1 MAKIVQSLTQPPEKY
16 DRVVFEYLVRDI
28 QGIIDKLNTTFQ
40 KEIEDENDSVSH
52 FLTKK
57 WQILL

>member
-52 FLTKK
+52 YLS
-57 WQILL
+57 